1 MKGKLKI
8 IFLFFLMFFLLL
20 SFSLVTF
27 AQKYGPI
34 KVALGQSEEHS
45 EGKFALKFKE
55 LVEEK
60 TNGEVTVEVYPRGQ
74 LGSQRDFI
82 EGLRMGTLEV
92 SWVTIGFFSVYEP
105 ILNIFEL
112 PYLYS
117 SREHAFWMVNGPLE
131 KMIRERVEKHGVK
144 LLAFFEAGPRNIT
157 NNVRPIFTPE
167 DLKGL
172 KIRVPESKVNID
184 SFTILGANPVPLSFS
199 ELYLALQQGV
209 FDGQE
214 NPYGIIYTNKFW
226 EVQKYLSKT
235 NHMFLMHMVMYSE
248 KLWNQLPQDIQEKIE
263 EAAQE
268 AAVYEIKVAA
278 DEEKSL
284 EGVLKEKGMEI
295 NEVDITAFREAVK
308 PLYQK
313 YIAEYGPEAE
323 KAISL
328 IQMSQFN

>member
-1 MKGKLKI
+1 MKRVLK
-8 IFLFFLMFFLLL
+8 FTFLMLLLTFLVL
-20 SFSLVTF
+20 SFSLSVF

-34 KVALGQSEEHS
+34 KVALLHSEEHS
-45 EGKFALKFKE
+45 EGKFAIKFKE

-60 TNGEVTVEVYPRGQ
+60 TKGDVKVENYFRGV
-74 LGSQRDFI
+74 LGSQKDFV

-92 SWVTIGFFSVYEP
+92 SWVTIGFFSSYEP

-131 KMIRERVEKHGVK
+131 KMIKERVEKHGVN
-144 LLAFFEAGPRNIT
+144 LLAFFEAGRRNIT
-157 NNVRPIFTPE
+157 NNVRPIYTPE

-172 KIRVPESKVNID
+172 KLRVPESKVNID
-184 SFTILGANPVPLSFS
+184 TLTALGANAVPFS
-199 ELYLALQQGV
+199 WSEVYLALQQGL

-214 NPYGIIYTNKFW
+214 NPFGVIYATKVY

-235 NHMFLMHMVMYSE
+235 GHMFLMHMVLYSE
-248 KLWNQLPQDIQEKIE
+248 KLWNQLPEDIQEKIE

-278 DEEKSL
+278 DEENSL
-284 EGVLKEKGMEI
+284 ESVLKEKGMEV
-295 NEVDITAFREAVK
+295 NEVDVDAFRKVAK

-313 YIAEYGPEAE
+313 YIDEYGPEAE
-323 KAISL
+323 EAIKL
-328 IQMSQFN
+328 IQMAQF